1 MKHFLKGAAV
11 TVVAMIV
18 LIVINMICNVNGHEL
33 DPVSTGVVSS
43 VGALL
48 IYEGSIKNEKKC
60 ED

>member
-1 MKHFLKGAAV
+1 MKHFFKGAAV

-48 IYEGSIKNEKKC
+48 IYEGSIKNETK
-60 ED
+60 